1 MLIKK
6 TALGL
11 VDLKMM
17 HSMRVKFYLGQ
28 YEDCSLGDSTS
39 DSAAKLFQ
47 RGSRKRRYI
56 RDFGEGEVHAMKHI
70 LFAEGFCWSHEAS
83 ACHKKQLSPWRILV
97 LY

>member
-28 YEDCSLGDSTS
+28 YGDCSLGDSTS
-39 DSAAKLFQ
+39 DSSAKLFQ
-47 RGSRKRRYI
+47 RGSGKKRYI
-56 RDFGEGEVHAMKHI
+56 CDFGEGEVHAIKHFFF
-70 LFAEGFCWSHEAS
+70 LFAGFC
-83 ACHKKQLSPWRILV
+83 
-97 LY
+97 

>member
-28 YEDCSLGDSTS
+28 YEDCSLGDGTS
-39 DSAAKLFQ
+39 DSCERLLQ
-47 RGSRKRRYI
+47 RDGGRNP
-56 RDFGEGEVHAMKHI
+56 E
-70 LFAEGFCWSHEAS
+70 
-83 ACHKKQLSPWRILV
+83 
-97 LY
+97 